1 MYDKYLEATPIL
13 LNNGATYPYG
23 ITASQKLPKHKGMMF
38 TSTTTGLTATIH
50 TYVNN
55 YVNDSLGLTFAM
67 VIPLTASTPTIIPIQ
82 AYAIQNMTAGV
93 SGWLL
98 N

>member
-13 LNNGATYPYG
+13 LNNGATYPFG
-23 ITASQKLPKHKGMMF
+23 ITSSARLPKHKGLMF
-38 TSTTTGLTATIH
+38 TSTTAGLTATIH
-50 TYVNN
+50 TFLSN
-55 YVNDSLGLTFAM
+55 YPNDVGITRAM
-67 VIPLTASTPTIIPIQ
+67 VLPFPASTPTIIPIQ
-82 AYAIQNMTAGV
+82 AYAIQSMAAGV